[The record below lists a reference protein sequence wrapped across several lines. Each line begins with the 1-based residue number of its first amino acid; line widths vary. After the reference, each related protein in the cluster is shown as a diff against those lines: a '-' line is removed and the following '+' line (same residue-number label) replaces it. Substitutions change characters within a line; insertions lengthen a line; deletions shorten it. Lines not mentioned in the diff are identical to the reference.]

1 MKLGQVTDVTKQ
13 PPEVFYQKSCSQKFR
28 KLTGKHLCWSLF
40 LINLK
45 AFRTAILLK
54 LDINTGAFL

>member
-13 PPEVFYQKSCSQKFR
+13 PLEVFYKKSYSQKFR
-28 KLTGKHLCWSLF
+28 KFTGKHLCWSPF
-40 LINLK
+40 LINLQ